1 MDKLVLTELQ
11 KDALKEMGNIC
22 SGNAA
27 TALSQLFDRKITI
40 EVPRIFFLP
49 IEEVA
54 NVVGGADKLVVGLI
68 LRVLGDIPS
77 TILFIF
83 SQKDAR
89 SLASFMTG
97 KQISNGSIIGD
108 LEGSAL
114 KEIGVI
120 LANAYLGAL
129 GNFVGI
135 SMVPTV
141 PELIIDMAGAMVD
154 YLLIELSCKSEYAL
168 LIESEFKEMN
178 SYVLGHFFLIPNAS
192 GMEAILKTVDKKIAE

>member
-1 MDKLVLTELQ
+1 MTELQ
-11 KDALKEMGNIC
+11 EDALKEMGNIC

-27 TALSQLFDRKITI
+27 TALSQLFGRKITI

-54 NVVGGADKLVVGLI
+54 EVVGGSDKLVVGLV

-77 TILFIF
+77 TILFVF

-89 SLASFMTG
+89 NLASFMTG

-108 LEGSAL
+108 LESSAL
-114 KEIGVI
+114 KEIGII

-129 GNFVGI
+129 GNFVGM

-141 PELIIDMAGAMVD
+141 PELIIDMVGAMVD

-178 SYVLGHFFLIPNAS
+178 SCVLGHFFLIPDAS
-192 GMEAILKTVDKKIAE
+192 GMEAILKTVDKKIAQ